1 MKDTI
6 QIILQI
12 LFFTSIAI
20 YIGIFFGIITDLK
33 NKNKDFSDTSEKG
46 YINRRNFY
54 NSIYIQSYLGFIIFI
69 ISDILSEI
77 SGFNYLSSL
86 SIVAVYIIFIL
97 EIYMFFIY
105 PGFDHMLCGLHTK
118 DESNNDKIVFNDM
131 NNEDDINYD
140 KLFDIENNSIGRPFY
155 KTSRLKNSDD
165 FKNKVNNL
173 FKDIKN
179 NRNIDQSLTVNDLL
193 DDIKKYPEADVDLR
207 INFKLTNYEIDDIL
221 SSYITSITYYD
232 DKNMKLNKNAIK
244 YINKQNVLN
253 DKKIIEDIDS
263 LTNKKSSDS
272 ILIRNGIFGGSLFSV
287 IGKLDFNYESIN
299 SIKDDDKNY
308 LLYYN
313 SIYLFF
319 SQFLI
324 IILANLNLFSNLWNI
339 ISNAI
344 TINSKTAEQVHKNN
358 MNAINSKLTPNNKL
372 KLQRRGINIDEFS
385 KDKLKEGSTVNNVF
399 KELMEK
405 IK

>member
-33 NKNKDFSDTSEKG
+33 NKNKDFSDTSENG
-46 YINRRNFY
+46 YINRKNFY

-179 NRNIDQSLTVNDLL
+179 NRNIDQNLTVNDLL

-372 KLQRRGINIDEFS
+372 KFQRRGINIDEFS